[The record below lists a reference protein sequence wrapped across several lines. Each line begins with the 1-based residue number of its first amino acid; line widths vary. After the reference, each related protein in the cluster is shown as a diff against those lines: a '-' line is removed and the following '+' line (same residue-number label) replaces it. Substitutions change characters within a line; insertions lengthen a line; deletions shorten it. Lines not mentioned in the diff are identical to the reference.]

1 MDALITQIQEFI
13 QSPEGYLCIGIS
25 LLVLFLLIVLL
36 CRRQPK
42 SVMAYATD
50 SGRVMVSRAAIVE
63 LVQTSCSQLEE
74 VSKPSVKIKVKGR
87 TVHFEV
93 RIKLASG
100 GQLRSIEQTLQT
112 HLRNAL
118 TDNLG
123 IEDLGRIDIIATG
136 FKSGKIDRSS
146 TVATEPALALATD
159 KAEDPDP
166 EADIEETSKNA
177 SDETQSKLL

>member
-1 MDALITQIQEFI
+1 MDQTKEFLQSTDGIIAL
-13 QSPEGYLCIGIS
+13 SIGAA
-25 LLVLFLLIVLL
+25 VLFLFMILL
-36 CRRQPK
+36 LRRQPK

-63 LVQTSCSQLEE
+63 LVQTSCAQLGE
-74 VSKPSVKIKVKGR
+74 VSKPSVKIKVKGS
-87 TVHFEV
+87 TIHFEV

-118 TDNLG
+118 TENLG

-146 TVATEPALALATD
+146 TVSTEPTLVLG
-159 KAEDPDP
+159 AEPEPDQ
-166 EADIEETSKNA
+166 AIEENSEEKP
-177 SDETQSKLL
+177 DETQSKQP

>member
-1 MDALITQIQEFI
+1 MDAIITQIQEFL
-13 QSPEGYLCIGIS
+13 QSPEGYLAIGIS
-25 LLVLFLLIVLL
+25 VLILLLWAILLV
-36 CRRQPK
+36 RRQPK

-50 SGRVMVSRAAIVE
+50 SGRVMVSRAAIIE
-63 LVQTSCSQLEE
+63 LVQTSCSQLKE
-74 VSKPSVKIKVKGR
+74 VSKPSVKIKVKGS

-146 TVATEPALALATD
+146 SVATEPALALGGETEPKELEVA
-159 KAEDPDP
+159 
-166 EADIEETSKNA
+166 EADDSKDESEE
-177 SDETQSKLL
+177 EQSKLL

>member
-1 MDALITQIQEFI
+1 MEAAIAQIQEFL
-13 QSPEGYLCIGIS
+13 QSTEGYLTLGTS
-25 LLVLFLLIVLL
+25 VLVLLLLALIRL
-36 CRRQPK
+36 RRQPK
-42 SVMAYATD
+42 SVMAYATE

-63 LVQTSCSQLEE
+63 LVQTSCSQLEA
-74 VSKPSVKIKVKGR
+74 VSKPNVKIKVKGS

-100 GQLRSIEQTLQT
+100 GQLRRIEQTLQT
-112 HLRNAL
+112 HLRTAL

-146 TVATEPALALATD
+146 TVATEAALTLDSEHPELEESAPAP
-159 KAEDPDP
+159 EDDS
-166 EADIEETSKNA
+166 E
-177 SDETQSKLL
+177 QSKSKEP